1 MIFRIIQ
8 VIELKKVLIILR
20 SLKESIFVHLNV
32 WDVNTPRES
41 CCFCCQVA
49 QTSHIS
55 HLANI
60 PHSRA
65 LVSSKASLAV
75 QKVQKNRD
83 LVRISESFVDN
94 NFSLYNN
101 RNLILTLIRI

>member
-1 MIFRIIQ
+1 MEFVGIGVLHI
-8 VIELKKVLIILR
+8 LKCKKKFLIILR
-20 SLKESIFVHLNV
+20 SLKGFNFAHLNM

-75 QKVQKNRD
+75 QKMQKNRD

-94 NFSLYNN
+94 ITSLCT
-101 RNLILTLIRI
+101 IIEI